1 MRTDIP
7 AILRYP
13 VSDGAFGF
21 VAGLVAMF
29 YGTSLRARARGLGAV
44 MRALLLPARQTVRSK
59 KED

>member
-13 VSDGAFGF
+13 VGDGAFGF
-21 VAGLVAMF
+21 VAGLVAVF
-29 YGTSLRARARGLGAV
+29 YGTSLRTRAAGLGAV
-44 MRALLLPARQTVRSK
+44 LRALLPARRSARSK